1 MTDGSLALTVLRAV
15 ISLAL
20 VLALLIWCMRVLAR
34 RGGFTPSARSVPVDV
49 ELLGRKQLSRAASV
63 QVVKVAGR
71 VLVLG
76 VTEAQVSVLS
86 HLSPGDVAADED
98 LEGNATGPHAHAP
111 TVSTGATTGSTVATT
126 AALIDALRRQGGGR
140 DLIADVTGRRR
151 GGRHRGG
158 STE

>member
-98 LEGNATGPHAHAP
+98 LEGNATGPHAP

-126 AALIDALRRQGGGR
+126 PALIDALRRQGGGR